1 MKSSNAKPKFMHFI
15 ATYFCLLPLLLLVNC
30 KQDPDMEPD
39 PEVIPNILVFS
50 KTAGF
55 RHASIPEGVKM
66 FKEMAADSSM
76 TIVHSEDAAIFNH
89 HSLSDFDIV
98 VFLSTTG
105 TILNADQK
113 NTFQQYIEAG
123 GKFLGIHSAT
133 DTEYDWPW
141 FGEMIG
147 ARFNGHPHIQEARLE
162 TTNNQHPAI
171 MGMPA
176 EWNHTDE
183 YYNFRDLQADNTT
196 LVLVDES
203 TYEGGTNGDF
213 HPISWCKP
221 VKEGKMFY
229 TALGHTDECFSDTL
243 FRQHIKTAIA
253 WLLSK

>member
-1 MKSSNAKPKFMHFI
+1 MKSSIVNPKFMHLI
-15 ATYFCLLPLLLLVNC
+15 ATFICLFPVLLMMNC
-30 KQDPDMEPD
+30 KQEPDMEPD
-39 PEVIPNILVFS
+39 SKVKPNILVFS

-55 RHASIPEGVKM
+55 RHGSIAEGVKM
-66 FKEMAADSSM
+66 FNEMAADSSM

-105 TILNADQK
+105 TILNTDQK
-113 NTFQQYIEAG
+113 NTFQQYMESG

-141 FGEMIG
+141 FGEMVG

-162 TTNNQHPAI
+162 TTNRQHPAI

-183 YYNFRDLQADNTT
+183 YYNFRDLQSNNTT
-196 LVLVDES
+196 LVTVDES
-203 TYEGGTNGDF
+203 TYQGGTNGDF

-221 VKEGKMFY
+221 VRDGKMFY
-229 TALGHTDECFSDTL
+229 TALGHTDACFSDSL
-243 FRQHIKTAIA
+243 FRQHIKTAID
-253 WLLSK
+253 WLMTK